1 MKYIDLS
8 KLPLCD
14 QNWATMPK
22 IDGGRL
28 CEKCDTKMIDFSG
41 MTNLEIIKIHAET
54 EGRVCGHY
62 LPSQL
67 ASPFQE
73 KEAIDQP
80 SILAKALL
88 GLTTL
93 TTTLFVNPSASVA
106 QIPVEKVEQS
116 QNQQVSRQDSVQHG
130 AVQQHLVLKGQ
141 IIDDK
146 AQPLAYASVY
156 VKETEWG
163 VSADKYGLF
172 TLILDKE
179 AVCKKDS
186 FTLVYFFL
194 GFQTVENEYEC
205 AAFDDKDDVWL
216 GEQVLE
222 TQDEITVT
230 EAVVRGSKPKI
241 ERYYSIPFIPE
252 KKKKWWQKGFL
263 GRIFR
268 KRK

>member
-22 IDGGRL
+22 IEGGRL
-28 CEKCDTKMIDFSG
+28 CEQCDTKMIDFSG

-73 KEAIDQP
+73 KEALDQP
-80 SILAKALL
+80 SILAKTIL

-106 QIPVEKVEQS
+106 QIPVEQVAQS
-116 QNQQVSRQDSVQHG
+116 QNQVVRRDSVQHG
-130 AVQQHLVLKGQ
+130 DVSRQIVLKGQ
-141 IIDDK
+141 IIDDMGE
-146 AQPLAYASVY
+146 PLAFSSVY

-163 VSADKYGLF
+163 VSADEFGFY

-179 AVCKKDS
+179 DLCQKDS
-186 FTLVYFFL
+186 FTLVYFYL
-194 GFQTVENEYEC
+194 GFQTIEKEYRC
-205 AAFDDKDDVWL
+205 ADFDEDDDVLL
-216 GEQVLE
+216 GKQRLAPSVEVVVLRPKV
-222 TQDEITVT
+222 Q
-230 EAVVRGSKPKI
+230 SKVYKTS
-241 ERYYSIPFIPE
+241 YYALPRLPIVE
-252 KKKKWWQKGFL
+252 KKKWWQKGFL